1 MSLVLILQL
10 LYRFEI
16 IQSKKCEGKTRKAAS
31 GDQKVPWTDCP
42 ECPQTPEPSDLTW
55 LRPIL
60 LQRVQGGFWGGLP
73 GCLCNAREGYLNAKK
88 GAGSWLLLRALFV
101 WILVFLTPQ
110 PGVQLPVD
118 WPLKQWKNKQP
129 WEPWALPGMG
139 VSAEDSGGSSHWH
152 REILSTVS
160 LTKAHLELTDAWCD
174 PLCWTGAADT
184 VKKVVNSTFPSYP
197 DPKLQWAHCRVIYW
211 FLTY

>member
-1 MSLVLILQL
+1 MKEKQGKPLQGIRKSPEQTAL
-10 LYRFEI
+10 NALRL
-16 IQSKKCEGKTRKAAS
+16 QS
-31 GDQKVPWTDCP
+31 P
-42 ECPQTPEPSDLTW
+42 LTW
-55 LRPIL
+55 PGSGLSFCRGCRGASDP
-60 LQRVQGGFWGGLP
+60 GPGLP

-197 DPKLQWAHCRVIYW
+197 DPKLQWAHCRVIY
-211 FLTY
+211 